1 MANNEASSLYVVR
14 EIQAGRETTSFF
26 LRYED
31 ICLSEKIK
39 KTSRSLCLVVRGLKK
54 AKDR

>member
-31 ICLSEKIK
+31 IYAMKALVKRLRKQVVVYVSWSE
-39 KTSRSLCLVVRGLKK
+39 V
-54 AKDR
+54 